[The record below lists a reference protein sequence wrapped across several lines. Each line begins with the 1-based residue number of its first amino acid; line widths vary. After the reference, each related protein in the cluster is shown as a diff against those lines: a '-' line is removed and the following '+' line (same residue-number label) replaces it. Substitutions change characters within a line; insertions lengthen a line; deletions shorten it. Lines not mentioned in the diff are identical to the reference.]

1 MKSILAAM
9 LLALVLINATYA
21 YTVTI
26 HAPAVLSSIDKGTL
40 TTIMLNITAG
50 NGTVYVGTGGSGT
63 VAQDTLASA
72 DTAVMYATSSL
83 SINESRYNYRYTIE
97 SNGSNVSGPSA
108 GLAMTLLAIGGL
120 EHRQLNQDFTV
131 TGTISPNGT
140 VGQIGGVFDKVQAAS
155 SIRAHYILVPA
166 ISTLNYQYP
175 LYYLSQQAYS
185 VPVIEVAN
193 VTQALPFAFGSP
205 AVTLLNYSIPSTDY
219 YASGLPSA
227 SPNCT
232 SCNYTSFGN
241 LMNFTFNFT
250 QSQIN
255 AINGTDFGP
264 VKSQLQSQLDQYRA
278 IGSKGYLYSAADL
291 AFNEYPVAF
300 MFSNYRNST
309 YPDAIAILDNISA
322 YCSSVQ
328 APPITN
334 TNYEYVFGGQAR
346 VTWAEITLQNA
357 YQQLNASQ
365 TSDAV
370 LLTLEGA
377 APAYSWC
384 LAAGQMY
391 NTASGMGGNYT
402 VLNPSVST
410 AALQAVQSLSGLG
423 NGLYINASRTEY
435 ASGEYGAA
443 LYSAKYAQI
452 FYNGSNNAYPSVGAV
467 NATVAKALEAPNGIW
482 PQQFALQSKFYLY
495 EASVS
500 NSTVAPQ
507 YLDNAYT
514 TALLS
519 VGLGDVNTYIGN
531 NLSPS
536 TVPYNIQN
544 LTAQLSQLQYE
555 MSLTLGALIVVV
567 ILLALVLCVLLM
579 MLSKQK
585 AQQPQAVNVSQQK
598 PRRRK
603 SG

>member
-50 NGTVYVGTGGSGT
+50 NGTVYVGTGSSGT
-63 VAQDTLASA
+63 VAQDTIGSA

-83 SINESRYNYRYTIE
+83 SINESRYNYTYTIE

-120 EHRQLNQDFTV
+120 QHRQLNSDFTV

-155 SIRAHYILVPA
+155 SIRVHYILVPA
-166 ISTLNYQYP
+166 ISTSNYQYP

-193 VTQALPFAFGSP
+193 VTQALPFAFGNP
-205 AVTLLNYSIPSTDY
+205 AVILLNYSIPSTDY
-219 YASGLPSA
+219 HTSGLPSA
-227 SPNCT
+227 APSCI

-255 AINGTDFGP
+255 AINGTDFGT

-300 MFSNYRNST
+300 LFSNYRNST

-328 APPITN
+328 APLVTN

-365 TSDAV
+365 TSDAI

-402 VLNPSVST
+402 ALSPSVSA
-410 AALQAVQSLSGLG
+410 AALQSVQSLSGLG

-452 FYNGSNNAYPSVGAV
+452 FYNESNNAYPSISTV

-519 VGLGDVNTYIGN
+519 IGLGNVNSYISN

-536 TVPYNIQN
+536 TVPYEIQN
-544 LTAQLSQLQYE
+544 VTAQLSQLQYE

-585 AQQPQAVNVSQQK
+585 AQHPQAVNVSPQQRV
-598 PRRRK
+598 RRRK
-603 SG
+603 A